1 MSEIL
6 RVTKAACVGGH
17 RLSLKFNDGSS
28 KVVDVRGLLKG
39 PVFQP
44 LMDEGFFA
52 RGKLDRVCGTVVWP
66 NGADIDS
73 TVLYGLYEP
82 AWATHGVSRQD

>member
-1 MSEIL
+1 MREIL
-6 RVTKAACVGGH
+6 RVTRAACVGGH

-39 PVFQP
+39 PVFEP
-44 LMDEGFFA
+44 LMDEDFFA

-66 NGADIDS
+66 NGADFAPEALKSLVDVTES
-73 TVLYGLYEP
+73 
-82 AWATHGVSRQD
+82 AT